1 MKTDNEIKM
10 QNRVRIIKYVLD
22 QRHVSRQEI
31 ASRLGF
37 SMPTVFSYVTELL
50 DANIL
55 CEKGE
60 FGSTGGRKAKA
71 LSICTGQRYVVGMDI
86 TKRHLRLMLMHF
98 NGEPVAELYFKYR
111 YENTDRYYNGLGV
124 HLETFIQNHD
134 IAPESVVGVGISIP
148 GIIDPKTNV
157 LQRSHILEV
166 SNISLLTFSKYIP
179 YPVYFENDANSAA
192 YAEIPKNEKTNI
204 IYLSLSNTVGGA
216 IYLGSSLYTGDNY
229 RGGEFGHIILHPGGK
244 FCYCGKQGCLDA
256 YCSAMVLLDHSDD
269 RLEDFFSRLDSG
281 DETCIKRCE
290 TYLDNLAMAVTNLR
304 MAYDCNVILGGY
316 MGGYIAQY
324 PGCFFEKAETYNK
337 FDQDTSYISMGKHK
351 RQSTVIGIAQLM
363 LNHYISHFAV

>member
-1 MKTDNEIKM
+1 M
-10 QNRVRIIKYVLD
+10 
-22 QRHVSRQEI
+22 
-31 ASRLGF
+31 
-37 SMPTVFSYVTELL
+37 
-50 DANIL
+50 
-55 CEKGE
+55 
-60 FGSTGGRKAKA
+60 
-71 LSICTGQRYVVGMDI
+71 
-86 TKRHLRLMLMHF
+86 
-98 NGEPVAELYFKYR
+98 
-111 YENTDRYYNGLGV
+111 
-124 HLETFIQNHD
+124 
-134 IAPESVVGVGISIP
+134 
-148 GIIDPKTNV
+148 
-157 LQRSHILEV
+157 EV

-281 DETCIKRCE
+281 DETCIKRWE